1 MARRGSWRRGSEGG
15 GDRRLHRANLCPSFG
30 YDQRMVMAGSV
41 ISVIPVLVLFVITQ
55 RWFYKGVSSG
65 AVKL

>member
-1 MARRGSWRRGSEGG
+1 MTLTLGLS
-15 GDRRLHRANLCPSFG
+15 RLQSSSFG

-41 ISVIPVLVLFVITQ
+41 ISVVPVLVLFVITQ